1 MQKLKMQKY
10 QLMKFNQFGKK
21 LLAKWI
27 SLKEMNVK
35 DKIFFWKKKFKWSLI
50 ILLKLEI
57 SMIMHF
63 WVFLNKL
70 KLIPLPKFKVKPSLK

>member
-1 MQKLKMQKY
+1 MQKY

-21 LLAKWI
+21 FLAKWI

-50 ILLKLEI
+50 ILLKLET
-57 SMIMHF
+57 SMIMH
-63 WVFLNKL
+63 
-70 KLIPLPKFKVKPSLK
+70 I